1 MGCRGTHEGTAAL
14 KEGHQKQKFRVVK
27 EPVFGKQWVWWSGVG
42 GALGTS
48 HAVGSVSVMKTLVRA
63 HWGQS
68 RNGSS

>member
-42 GALGTS
+42 GPWAPAML
-48 HAVGSVSVMKTLVRA
+48 
-63 HWGQS
+63 
-68 RNGSS
+68 